1 VRKLRFR
8 PTYANVIATLAL
20 FLALGGGAY
29 AATQLAS
36 NSVGSQQIK
45 TGSIRIGDLNRE
57 LRIKLNDEQ
66 LASGETVRGPFYL
79 DAEFAN
85 PLRNNYQAGGT
96 TISFGPGLK
105 DPPKVDVI
113 KEGATG
119 NADCAGSPTFPTAAR
134 GFLCFYIQE
143 QQNVG
148 QFEICAIGCP
158 NTRSSSPFGA
168 NLTLV
173 ADVAHT
179 QAYIEGSWAVTA
191 P

>member
-8 PTYANVIATLAL
+8 LTPAGVIATLAL

-45 TGSIRIGDLNRE
+45 TGSIRIGDLNKE

-66 LASGETVRGPFYL
+66 LASGETVRGVFRL
-79 DAEFAN
+79 DAEFPN
-85 PLRNNYQAGGT
+85 PDRNNFQAESSA
-96 TISFGPGLK
+96 ISFGPGLK
-105 DPPKVDVI
+105 ASPKVDVI

-119 NADCAGSPTFPTAAR
+119 NADCAGSPTFPTAAP
-134 GFLCFYIQE
+134 GFVCFYIQE

-168 NLTLV
+168 LLTLV
-173 ADVAHT
+173 ADVTHT
-179 QAYIEGSWAVTA
+179 QAFIEGSWAVTA

>member
-29 AATQLAS
+29 AATQLSA

-66 LASGETVRGPFYL
+66 LSSGETVRGPFFL
-79 DAEFAN
+79 NAEFAN
-85 PLRNNYQAGGT
+85 PLRSEYQADWT

-105 DPPKVDVI
+105 DSPEVDVI
-113 KEGATG
+113 KEGAIG
-119 NADCAGSPTFPTAAR
+119 NADCAGSPTDPTAAP
-134 GFLCFYIQE
+134 GFLCFYIEE

-148 QFEICAIGCP
+148 KFEICAISCP
-158 NTRSSSPFGA
+158 NTRSASPFGA
-168 NLTLV
+168 MLTLV

-179 QAYIEGSWAVTA
+179 QAFIEGSWAVTA